1 LADLAG
7 TGTPRHRDF
16 LHAVRDFQLELRS
29 FMYPRVLQPVTFQGV
44 PSCGGCPG
52 RLTFTEYDAIPR
64 FAFTDDAPSERSGRS
79 LRTAAWL
86 ALVAIVVGL
95 LSIAGSR
102 TWALAP

>member
-1 LADLAG
+1 
-7 TGTPRHRDF
+7 
-16 LHAVRDFQLELRS
+16 
-29 FMYPRVLQPVTFQGV
+29 MYPRVLQPVTFQGV